1 LIEKNGLEILIIN
14 FGVMGELAF
23 APDITRQEVAKAG
36 GGDLATLAFGP
47 YKDVAMRVM
56 AAGLAVVVRRLF
68 DDGRLDGIASSGSGV
83 AERGVQVG
91 VFEWAQRDSNPWPS
105 LCKRVP

>member
-1 LIEKNGLEILIIN
+1 
-14 FGVMGELAF
+14 MGEPAIT
-23 APDITRQEVAKAG
+23 PDITCHEGAKAG
-36 GGDLATLAFGP
+36 GGDLATLASGA
-47 YKDVAMRVM
+47 YKDEAMRVM

-105 LCKRVP
+105 LCKRVL